1 MAEIRELFLGI
12 FVAVLVISIMILIF
26 TRGNE
31 SALTLGDRVE
41 KAFDKNKFI
50 ADVSGACYTID
61 SSRLNLTGV
70 IPEYREYLAEGDSVS
85 IMLTAAVDGKA
96 GFSQELNNPD
106 FVLDN
111 NELQLSSIST
121 IGCVSDGKQCD
132 FQQTEINFNIDRSE
146 VINLQDSGGNAVP
159 KSIKEIL
166 DSQQSVQI
174 GAWKEVGLDAD
185 RVYPVTFEDMIEQ
198 RTNFY
203 LGSFIL
209 NKKC

>member
-1 MAEIRELFLGI
+1 MFLANGEQTYLGELDFENL
-12 FVAVLVISIMILIF
+12 SY
-26 TRGNE
+26 
-31 SALTLGDRVE
+31 
-41 KAFDKNKFI
+41 FDKNKFI

-61 SSRLNLTGV
+61 SSRLTLTGV

-85 IMLTAAVDGKA
+85 IMLTAAIDGKA
-96 GFSQELNNPD
+96 GFSQELNNPSYD
-106 FVLDN
+106 GYFLDN

-132 FQQTEINFNIDRSE
+132 FQQTEIVFNMARSE
-146 VINLQDSGGNAVP
+146 GINLQHSGGAVVF
-159 KSIKEIL
+159 KSLNEIIN
-166 DSQQSVQI
+166 SQQSVQI

-209 NKKC
+209 NRRC